1 MWSDRPPSSGM
12 GLIKLELCSIEIGL
26 RRRVYG
32 DAAVFWAEYGFRRL
46 GVIRVSHAIFL
57 RLSSRELA

>member
-1 MWSDRPPSSGM
+1 M